1 MAQQGATEGLAERW
15 LARGSDALSVVASVA
30 VILMMVQ
37 ITTDV
42 TLKYVF
48 HKPIVGTTETI
59 AYYYMPAA
67 IFFPLA
73 FVERHRRHIMVT
85 LFTQSRPPRTIA
97 GIDAFAGVL
106 GVVYASV
113 LTWATASSALLR
125 TRQGEELDATFFFIP
140 IWPARWF
147 LPIGA
152 GLFTLYL
159 LLHFIQDIRVALG
172 KAAPRPPSGEVGTE
186 VE

>member
-1 MAQQGATEGLAERW
+1 MKSLAPPLGLVERS
-15 LARGSDALSVVASVA
+15 LARGSDVLAFLAMFAIV
-30 VILMMVQ
+30 LMMLQ
-37 ITTDV
+37 ISADV

-73 FVERHRRHIMVT
+73 FVERYRRHITVT
-85 LFTQSRPPRTIA
+85 VFTQRLRPARIA
-97 GIDAFAGVL
+97 GFDALAGIIGLVYAGVL
-106 GVVYASV
+106 
-113 LTWATASSALLR
+113 TWSTAASALLR
-125 TRQGEELDATFFFIP
+125 TRQGEELDATFFYIP

-159 LLHFIQDIRVALG
+159 LLHIVEDIRVALG
-172 KAAPRPPSGEVGTE
+172 KRPPRAQPTE
-186 VE
+186 TPPEAE